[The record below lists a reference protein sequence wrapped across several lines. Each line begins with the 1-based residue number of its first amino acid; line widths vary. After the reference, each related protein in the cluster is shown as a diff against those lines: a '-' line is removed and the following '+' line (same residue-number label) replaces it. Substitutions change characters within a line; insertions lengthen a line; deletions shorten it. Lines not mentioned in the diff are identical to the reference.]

1 MQVFSFSFTF
11 YILHYLLAIKKAAV
25 QHSTATTSRHG
36 GKKEVL
42 TPALTTQNQT
52 EMERNFDV
60 YHPVALSVLTGSTCT
75 QSNTAFI
82 GKQKQLHEM

>member
-1 MQVFSFSFTF
+1 MKNAS
-11 YILHYLLAIKKAAV
+11 V
-25 QHSTATTSRHG
+25 QQSTATTSRHG

-52 EMERNFDV
+52 EMERNFHI
-60 YHPVALSVLTGSTCT
+60 YHSVVLSILTDSTCT

-82 GKQKQLHEM
+82 GKQKHLHEL